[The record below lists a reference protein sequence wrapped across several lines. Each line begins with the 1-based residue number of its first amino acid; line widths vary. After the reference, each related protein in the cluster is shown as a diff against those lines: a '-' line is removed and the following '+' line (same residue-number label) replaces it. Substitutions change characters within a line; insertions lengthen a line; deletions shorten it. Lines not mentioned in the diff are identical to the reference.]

1 MSFFLASAGFFFK
14 FFNAFCKV
22 FCSPT
27 LPMHSRP
34 HCTRIEKCIHFA
46 RVKGGGQN
54 FDVRVGNAFITR
66 GKKRSRKFE
75 SRLGGCV
82 HYASAFIVRVNTV

>member
-1 MSFFLASAGFFFK
+1 MFFFASAEFCL

-22 FCSPT
+22 FCLFT

-46 RVKGGGQN
+46 RVGGGCQT
-54 FDVRVGNAFITR
+54 FYVGVGGAFITR
-66 GKKRSRKFE
+66 GKKKVEILRAD
-75 SRLGGCV
+75 LGG
-82 HYASAFIVRVNTV
+82 AFITRVRSLCE